1 MIKEVINNPV
11 QPVKSDKNSKL
22 ILSLLFDGIGMLS
35 YLVPVFGEA
44 IDLIWAPIS
53 GILLMIMFKGAAG
66 KLAGV
71 FGFIEELIPFVDVIP
86 TFTITWF
93 YTYVIKGGKGQN

>member
-1 MIKEVINNPV
+1 MTTVVNNIAE
-11 QPVKSDKNSKL
+11 PVKNDKNSKL

-44 IDLIWAPIS
+44 IDFIWAPIS
-53 GILLMIMFKGAAG
+53 GILLIVMFKGAVG

-71 FGFIEELIPFVDVIP
+71 FGFIEELVPFIDFIP

-93 YTYVIKGGKGQN
+93 YTYVIKGGKEQN